1 MTTPAHAEAVR
12 AVVAPVVGAAGLVLE
27 DVEISRAGAR
37 SVVRIVLDLQE
48 DAPGGLDLD
57 TIAVVS
63 RDISTAL
70 DAAPLPGA
78 YTLEVSSP
86 GASRPLTE
94 RRHFKRARGHL
105 VTLTLRDG
113 GTVAGR
119 LTAVEGGELVL
130 EVPPQ
135 RRGGAP
141 SEVRVPAADAVRG
154 QVEVELSRAHALPLD
169 EDDDADD
176 ADADA
181 HVDEGEEG

>member
-27 DVEISRAGAR
+27 DVEVSRAGAR
-37 SVVRIVLDLQE
+37 SVVRIVLDLHE
-48 DAPGGLDLD
+48 DAVGGLDLD
-57 TIAVVS
+57 TIADVS

-94 RRHFKRARGHL
+94 RRHFKRARGRL
-105 VTLTLRDG
+105 VTVTLRDG

-119 LTAVEGGELVL
+119 LTAVEDGDLVL
-130 EVPPQ
+130 EVPAQ
-135 RRGGAP
+135 RRGVAP
-141 SEVRVPAADAVRG
+141 SELRVPTADAVRG
-154 QVEVELSRAHALPLD
+154 QVEVELSRALALPR
-169 EDDDADD
+169 DDHGDD
-176 ADADA
+176 ADAEADA
-181 HVDEGEEG
+181 DEDEEG